1 MTELQHVDPGQVEM
15 IIGSL
20 AGPLC
25 AGGGFCAGSKEVID
39 HQRISSAAYNF
50 SAALPAILATTAS
63 ETVRML
69 HDSPE
74 MGMSLRENIKTLRS
88 QLEGRSEWV
97 ECQSVV
103 ENPVQLLVFTD
114 EVVESRELD
123 DEDQDSLIQEIVDEV
138 FTVLFWFR
146 NYVTNSSSTGFS
158 EWCSCYKTQ
167 GYAKNIR
174 SKCSR
179 SAMATKT
186 GFEGLRHYG
195 INQEGDGKGRN
206 SIETC
211 Y

>member
-1 MTELQHVDPGQVEM
+1 MILDECCSYGVVGATGRGMTELQHVDPGQVEM

-25 AGGGFCAGSKEVID
+25 AGGGFCAGSKEVVD

-97 ECQSVV
+97 ELQSVV
-103 ENPVQLLVFTD
+103 ENPIQLVVFTD
-114 EVVESRELD
+114 EVVESRDLS
-123 DEDQDSLIQEIVDEV
+123 DEDQDALIQEIVDEV
-138 FTVLFWFR
+138 IIAPKLFRHRFT
-146 NYVTNSSSTGFS
+146 N
-158 EWCSCYKTQ
+158 
-167 GYAKNIR
+167 
-174 SKCSR
+174 
-179 SAMATKT
+179 
-186 GFEGLRHYG
+186 
-195 INQEGDGKGRN
+195 
-206 SIETC
+206 
-211 Y
+211 